1 MTEESEPEA
10 ESQSDAEDS
19 DNDELQNEILG
30 ELESVHDPEIPV
42 NIVDLGLIYD
52 MEFDDGQVDIDMTL
66 TSMGCPTADS
76 IMREVEL
83 TAEQVDYLAALPTER
98 TLFDGRLKVVHG
110 HPENP
115 DRYTYPGEFGPGLL
129 GEESVLVMGHTHVQH
144 VEETAAGVIANP
156 GSVGQPRDRDPRAA
170 YAVLDLDS
178 LSVETHRVDYDI
190 GRVERAVAEADLPLE
205 TATRLRDGR

>member
-10 ESQSDAEDS
+10 ESQSDAENS

-83 TAEQVDYLAALPTER
+83 TAEQVD
-98 TLFDGRLKVVHG
+98 GV
-110 HPENP
+110 
-115 DRYTYPGEFGPGLL
+115 
-129 GEESVLVMGHTHVQH
+129 ESVDVELVW
-144 VEETAAGVIANP
+144 
-156 GSVGQPRDRDPRAA
+156 QPPWTP
-170 YAVLDLDS
+170 
-178 LSVETHRVDYDI
+178 EK
-190 GRVERAVAEADLPLE
+190 
-205 TATRLRDGR
+205 